1 MTGIYEVMRTAILA
15 DATIPALINS
25 NVHLMLAPDNQ
36 KPPFIVLSHEDNFPL
51 LTGGATEIDLP
62 NIALDVY
69 VSGSDWVTLK
79 SIVDALL
86 LLFKSYNTQSGGK
99 SYLIERRFDREM
111 LDEDRSL
118 RWNFEYRVTI
128 TES

>member
-1 MTGIYEVMRTAILA
+1 MTGVYAIMRAAILA

-25 NVHLMLAPDNQ
+25 RVYLMLAPDNQ
-36 KPPFIVLSHEDNFPL
+36 KPPYIVISHEGNFPVR
-51 LTGGATEIDLP
+51 TGGATEIDLP

-69 VSGSDWVTLK
+69 VSGSDQTRLK

-99 SYLIERRFDREM
+99 SYLIERIFDREM

-118 RWNFEYRVTI
+118 RWNFEYRCTI